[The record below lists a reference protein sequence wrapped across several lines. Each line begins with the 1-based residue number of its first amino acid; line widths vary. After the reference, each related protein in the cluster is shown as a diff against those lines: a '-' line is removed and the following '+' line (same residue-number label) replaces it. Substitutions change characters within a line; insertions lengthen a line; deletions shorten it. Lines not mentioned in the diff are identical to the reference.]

1 MTDELTMRRLL
12 RSVTPCRLLALLLCG
27 IAPCSSAQAPNPDCL
42 STGSRARATCEPTT
56 TVIATE
62 TEVKFTVELPPVKST
77 QCAATIEIEYT
88 QRDTLVGV
96 EGTIH
101 HLDCAA
107 SNGEHR
113 LTVSVRDENREL
125 KTLEFV
131 EAWQRKD
138 GQPVKFNVSYP
149 IGDNVDLVSV
159 RARQLRCTCDDLAG
173 EPQSID
179 PE

>member
-1 MTDELTMRRLL
+1 MRIT
-12 RSVTPCRLLALLLCG
+12 TPHLFLALLLSG
-27 IAPCSSAQAPNPDCL
+27 IAPPSSAQTPNPDCL
-42 STGSRARATCEPTT
+42 STGSRARAACEPTK

-62 TEVKFTVELPPVKST
+62 TEVKFTVEVPPVKT
-77 QCAATIEIEYT
+77 AQCAATIEIEYT

-96 EGTIH
+96 TGTIH
-101 HLDCAA
+101 HQDCAA

-113 LTVSVRDENREL
+113 LTVNVRDENREL

-138 GQPVKFNVSYP
+138 DQPVKFNVSYP

-159 RARQLRCTCDDLAG
+159 RARHLRCTCDDLSE
-173 EPQSID
+173 EPQ
-179 PE
+179 

>member
-1 MTDELTMRRLL
+1 MNDEFTMGRLP
-12 RSVTPCRLLALLLCG
+12 RSARPCLLLALLLCG
-27 IAPCSSAQAPNPDCL
+27 VAPYSSAQPPNPDCL
-42 STGSRARATCEPTT
+42 STGSRARAACEPTK

-62 TEVKFTVELPPVKST
+62 TEVKFTVEVPPVKSA

-88 QRDTLVGV
+88 QRDSLVGV

-101 HLDCAA
+101 HLDCGA

-125 KTLEFV
+125 KTLAFV

-138 GQPVKFNVSYP
+138 DQPVKFSVEYQ

-159 RARQLRCTCDDLAG
+159 RTRQLRCTCGELPE
-173 EPQSID
+173 EPQ
-179 PE
+179 